1 MGGRGASSGWSVDKR
16 GDPKN
21 PYGSQYHS
29 VLTVGNIKFVSK
41 NGRGSETLMETM
53 TRERVY
59 AHVEGDDLKSIV
71 YFDNENKRSKQIDV
85 DHSHNGERPHT
96 HHGYNHNENDSAK
109 GAARLTPDE
118 QAMVDKVVS
127 IWENRKRGK

>member
-1 MGGRGASSGWSVDKR
+1 MSGRGASSGISKS
-16 GDPKN
+16 GN
-21 PYGSQYHS
+21 AYGSQYHAL
-29 VLTVGNIKFVSK
+29 LTVGNIKFVSK
-41 NGRGSETLMETM
+41 NERDSETLMETM
-53 TRERVY
+53 TRGRVY

-71 YFDNENKRSKQIDV
+71 YFDNENKRSKQIDI
-85 DHSHNGERPHT
+85 DHSHKGEQPHT

-118 QAMVDKVVS
+118 QAMVDRIIR

>member
-41 NGRGSETLMETM
+41 N
-53 TRERVY
+53 
-59 AHVEGDDLKSIV
+59 EGDDLKSIV

>member
-1 MGGRGASSGWSVDKR
+1 MGGRGASSGISKSGNV
-16 GDPKN
+16 
-21 PYGSQYHS
+21 YGSQYHAL
-29 VLTVGNIKFVSK
+29 LTVGNIKFVSK

-53 TRERVY
+53 TRGRVY

-96 HHGYNHNENDSAK
+96 HHGYNHNENDSPK
-109 GAARLTPDE
+109 GAARLTLDE
-118 QAMVDKVVS
+118 QAMVDRIVS

>member
-1 MGGRGASSGWSVDKR
+1 M
-16 GDPKN
+16 
-21 PYGSQYHS
+21 
-29 VLTVGNIKFVSK
+29 LTVGNIKFVSK
-41 NGRGSETLMETM
+41 NGRGSEALMETM
-53 TRERVY
+53 TRGRVY

-85 DHSHNGERPHT
+85 DHSHNGERPHA
-96 HHGYNHNENDSAK
+96 HHGYNHNESDSAK

-118 QAMVDKVVS
+118 QAMVDRVVS

>member
-1 MGGRGASSGWSVDKR
+1 M
-16 GDPKN
+16 
-21 PYGSQYHS
+21 
-29 VLTVGNIKFVSK
+29 
-41 NGRGSETLMETM
+41 
-53 TRERVY
+53 
-59 AHVEGDDLKSIV
+59 KSIV

-118 QAMVDKVVS
+118 QAMVDRVVS

>member
-1 MGGRGASSGWSVDKR
+1 MGGRGASSGISKY
-16 GDPKN
+16 GN
-21 PYGSQYHS
+21 AYGSQYHAL
-29 VLTVGNIKFVSK
+29 LTVGNIKFVSK
-41 NGRGSETLMETM
+41 NGRDSETLMETM
-53 TRERVY
+53 TRGRVY

-96 HHGYNHNENDSAK
+96 HHGYNHNEDDSAK

-118 QAMVDKVVS
+118 QAMVDRIVG